1 MKLVISKF
9 CEIQQENLPEN
20 LPENFIS
27 LEHLVLDIHQLALTV
42 TLTDSLKVVN

>member
-9 CEIQQENLPEN
+9 CEIQQEK

-27 LEHLVLDIHQLALTV
+27 LEHPVVDIHQLALTV